1 MRKIYCDGSDK
12 LSNFFNE
19 IGIGNHNRENSHLIA
34 SGNSNYLNGT
44 SETDAYFIDKE
55 GLFDCKI
62 APPFGYKKVS
72 IDEFINYH
80 RERLLNT
87 KQDKMDT
94 ITVTKKQLKQIHD
107 IACSDWKIHIENYA
121 NRNVFGDEV
130 QLTKGEIEK
139 MFNASDKKQTKVL
152 ESIFGEQKKEI
163 DLRSNN
169 INHRVDDIFVF
180 GNSSMKTMESLIG
193 LPRNEADK
201 DSFFLNDDYKWELVN
216 SYLLKVSRKD

>member
-19 IGIGNHNRENSHLIA
+19 IGIGGRNQENSHLVA
-34 SGNSNYLNGT
+34 SGNMGYLNGT
-44 SETDAYFIDKE
+44 SDIDAYYVDKG

-94 ITVTKKQLKQIHD
+94 ITVTKKELEKIHNV
-107 IACSDWKIHIENYA
+107 ACPDWKLKIESYA
-121 NRNVFGDEV
+121 NRNVFGNDVE
-130 QLTKGEIEK
+130 LTKKEVEA
-139 MFNASDKKQTKVL
+139 MFKVSDKNQTKVL

-169 INHRVDDIFVF
+169 INHRVDELPVF

-201 DSFFLNDDYKWELVN
+201 DTFFLNDDYKWEFVN